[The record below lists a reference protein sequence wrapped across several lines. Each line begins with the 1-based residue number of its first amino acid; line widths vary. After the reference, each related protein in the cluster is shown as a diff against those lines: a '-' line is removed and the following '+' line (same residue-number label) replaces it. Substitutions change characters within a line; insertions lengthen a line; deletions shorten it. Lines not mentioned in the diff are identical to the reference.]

1 MSGSSYGA
9 AEVCRMSAMIIT
21 ATPMSHAC
29 SMGSDSSRY
38 DDMIKFFRSKSTSS
52 QYQYSSSNLSPKN

>member
-1 MSGSSYGA
+1 
-9 AEVCRMSAMIIT
+9 MSAMIIT